1 MCSSNIFLNYVQ
13 EEIADFSSI
22 LEYEE
27 IVRKLF
33 ASEDEGFEFYNKYA
47 FDKGFSVRK
56 SYMEF
61 WNIFVI
67 LEHFGNACLRVCLDP
82 TL

>member
-1 MCSSNIFLNYVQ
+1 MYRKRWP
-13 EEIADFSSI
+13 I
-22 LEYEE
+22 LVLYWST
-27 IVRKLF
+27 RKLF